1 MLADEGYQKH
11 QSNNKLRDAADKYV
25 DEGHCFSF
33 NSDILFSY
41 DICGPCEAH
50 GILLSMRSDKG
61 YTVDDA
67 PLLKYLPPSL
77 TADHD
82 DLARCPRAP

>member
-1 MLADEGYQKH
+1 MLSDEGYQQH

-50 GILLSMRSDKG
+50 AILLSVRSDKG
-61 YTVDDA
+61 LTVDNA
-67 PLLKYLPPSL
+67 PVLKDLPRTM
-77 TADHD
+77 TAGHD
-82 DLARCPRAP
+82 DLAKCPVP